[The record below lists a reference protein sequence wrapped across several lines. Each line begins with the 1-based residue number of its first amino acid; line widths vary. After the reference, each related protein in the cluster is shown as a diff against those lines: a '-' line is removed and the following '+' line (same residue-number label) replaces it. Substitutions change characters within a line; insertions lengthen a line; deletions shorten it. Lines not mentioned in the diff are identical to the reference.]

1 MAGATRRCRARI
13 MIAVDIDQQLGTF
26 RLSVAFRADVPVI
39 GLFGRSGSGKTS
51 VINAIAGI
59 STPARGAIDIDGTCL
74 FDSSRGIDVA
84 PEARRIGYVFQD
96 SLLFPHLDVRANLLY
111 GHRLRGLSE
120 HFIDVDKVV
129 ALLGLSALLDRRI
142 RALSGGEKQR
152 VAIGRAL
159 LAQPRILLLDE
170 PLASLDVPRK
180 KEILDYIE
188 RLLHELRI
196 PIVYVSHS
204 LDEIA
209 RLTDTA
215 VILSDGRCLGVGP
228 VREMVKKLDLHWR
241 ADDDDAMDDDAD
253 GAPAGRT
260 SRREVDASST

>member
-1 MAGATRRCRARI
+1 
-13 MIAVDIDQQLGTF
+13 MIAVDIEQTLGTF
-26 RLSVAFRADVPVI
+26 RLSVAFRVDVPVI

-59 STPARGAIDIDGTCL
+59 ATPARGAIHIDGTCL
-74 FDSSRGIDVA
+74 FDSARGIDVA
-84 PEARRIGYVFQD
+84 PESRRIGYVFQE

-111 GHRLRGLSE
+111 GHRLRPAAE

-129 ALLGLSALLDRRI
+129 ALLGLGALLDRRT

-159 LAQPRILLLDE
+159 LAQPRIMLLDE
-170 PLASLDVPRK
+170 PLASLDAPRK
-180 KEILDYIE
+180 REILDYIR
-188 RLLHELRI
+188 RLRDELSI

-215 VILSDGRCLGVGP
+215 VILAEGTCLGVGP
-228 VREMVKKLDLHWR
+228 VREMARRLQAQR
-241 ADDDDAMDDDAD
+241 RGDDDEDDGESLDET
-253 GAPAGRT
+253 PARAT
-260 SRREVDASST
+260 WTPAR